1 MSSLDVLV
9 IDDNKTTRDM
19 LRTLLE
25 FEGHNV
31 SCCANGKSGLELIK
45 SRRFEII
52 VTDYLM
58 PEMNGDEVTKLARRF
73 SPDSFIIGCS
83 IDAKARQFVD
93 AGAHAFLSK
102 DRVIYQLAS
111 LIELRAF
118 LHSTTNAPAYPAE
131 YRGSHSK
138 DAANNGM
145 RDGQGVKIKSGY

>member
-1 MSSLDVLV
+1 MRSLDVLV

-31 SCCANGKSGLELIK
+31 SCCENGKSGLELMK
-45 SRRFEII
+45 SKRFEII

-83 IDAKARQFVD
+83 VDAKARQFVD

-102 DRVIYQLAS
+102 DHVVYELVRLIEQRAS
-111 LIELRAF
+111 LYV
-118 LHSTTNAPAYPAE
+118 STAAAVLGGVQ
-131 YRGSHSK
+131 RGGLKQKKRRREQHGDEK
-138 DAANNGM
+138 N
-145 RDGQGVKIKSGY
+145 KIFM